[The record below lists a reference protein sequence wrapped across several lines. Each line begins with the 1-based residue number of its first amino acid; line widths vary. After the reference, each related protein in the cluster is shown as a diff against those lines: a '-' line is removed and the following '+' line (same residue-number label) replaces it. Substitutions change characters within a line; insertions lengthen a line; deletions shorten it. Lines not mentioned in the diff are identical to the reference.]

1 MLVFEGL
8 GLFYL
13 GRETQPAAGG
23 ALLLYDSKDLLTHAV
38 CVGMTGSGKTGLCI
52 GLLEEAAIDAIPA
65 IVIDPK
71 GDLANLLLTFPEL
84 KPEDFLPWINED
96 DARKKGLSPAQY
108 AEQQAILWRN
118 GLAEWGQD
126 GSRIRR
132 LRDAAEFVIY
142 TPGSNAGVPVSIL
155 RSFDAPARTILEDPE
170 MLRERV
176 GTTAT
181 SLLDLLGLDTDP
193 LQSRE
198 HILLSSIL
206 EAAWQQGRGLDIA
219 KLIQEVQTPLW
230 AARLSGAPLSGAP
243 RRQRAAQAG
252 S

>member
-1 MLVFEGL
+1 M
-8 GLFYL
+8 
-13 GRETQPAAGG
+13 
-23 ALLLYDSKDLLTHAV
+23 THAV

-155 RSFDAPARTILEDPE
+155 RSFDAPARMILEDPD

-219 KLIQEVQTPLW
+219 KLIQEVQTPSFVRPEGRSGRRASRRKRAGPG
-230 AARLSGAPLSGAP
+230 AAAGGPRSPSGPGD
-243 RRQRAAQAG
+243 RGVTQRG
-252 S
+252 RSNGGRS